1 MGRQMQ
7 GDRTDPE
14 RILAALR
21 ELRSPF
27 ALYEQDI
34 HQAVARRLTEA
45 GLPFTHEKVIA
56 PGCRIDFWCGGVG
69 VEIKK
74 GRPRPSA
81 LLEQLRRYAVS
92 EEIAALAA
100 DLSTGLSRLQDAF
113 AEVQVIFDDAQN
125 AFDDMQLPE
134 TAAEET
140 AE

>member
-1 MGRQMQ
+1 MTETNNQTQ

-14 RILAALR
+14 RIIAALR

-92 EEIAALAA
+92 EEIAALVV
-100 DLSTGLSRLQDAF
+100 LTQRSVRLPASVCGKPL
-113 AEVQVIFDDAQN
+113 VQLTLN
-125 AFDDMQLPE
+125 QLWGVALP
-134 TAAEET
+134 
-140 AE
+140 

>member
-1 MGRQMQ
+1 MTETNKQPQ

-14 RILAALR
+14 RFIAALR

-34 HQAVARRLTEA
+34 HQAVARQLTEA
-45 GLPFTHEKVIA
+45 GLPFIHEKVIA

-92 EEIAALAA
+92 EEIAALVV
-100 DLSTGLSRLQDAF
+100 LTQRSVRLPASVCGKPL
-113 AEVQVIFDDAQN
+113 VQLTLN
-125 AFDDMQLPE
+125 QLWGVALP
-134 TAAEET
+134 
-140 AE
+140 

>member
-1 MGRQMQ
+1 MTETNKQTQ

-14 RILAALR
+14 RIIAALR

-74 GRPRPSA
+74 GRPKPSA

-92 EEIAALAA
+92 EEIAALVV
-100 DLSTGLSRLQDAF
+100 LTQRSVRLPASVCGKPL
-113 AEVQVIFDDAQN
+113 VQLTLN
-125 AFDDMQLPE
+125 QLWGVALP
-134 TAAEET
+134 
-140 AE
+140 